1 MKLLQICV
9 NKKVFDRYINISKS
23 TTNLLHQGVW
33 FVHKKYRRGEWTCA
47 LSNWRYHLN
56 IKSDSLRASSCRN
69 VIMDPKYQMQSD
81 KYPIW
86 WAFKCYRHLTHYVD
100 PNDQVQLWLK
110 PWWHDN
116 MTLQIDKSSN
126 DKWLMFNQSNN
137 SMHWYLQVYW
147 PLIQFSNIVKPRCY
161 YATSWYHDSWYQIL
175 FFTSVV
181 IQKYLKICY

>member
-126 DKWLMFNQSNN
+126 GLGLINQTIRCTDICKYIG
-137 SMHWYLQVYW
+137 HWYNFRTL
-147 PLIQFSNIVKPRCY
+147 SNQD
-161 YATSWYHDSWYQIL
+161 ATMQHLDIIIHSWYQIL